1 MISSFAPAAN
11 SSASPKRVTPGPNT
25 SAPCETSV
33 FGCDESL
40 RTVSAPRPVFV
51 NVAPDAP
58 AAAVNAWSMETSKP
72 DESNAK
78 PFAPIVADAHPQMN
92 APDGAELPL
101 TFSVPP
107 SAATP
112 FEERETTLL
121 PPTGTLFVITPP
133 GNVTTASSFTLNS
146 RSASNP

>member
-1 MISSFAPAAN
+1 M
-11 SSASPKRVTPGPNT
+11 
-25 SAPCETSV
+25 
-33 FGCDESL
+33 
-40 RTVSAPRPVFV
+40 

-92 APDGAELPL
+92 APDGAEPPL

-107 SAATP
+107 LAANCMQASPVAGSPPYTPRTARTP

-133 GNVTTASSFTLNS
+133 GNVTTASSATLNS